1 MASRRRNVLHRAATN
16 RQRGVTLVELMISMT
31 LGLVITGAVS
41 AVYLNSTQS
50 RADLDRVGQLNEN
63 ARFATDLL
71 AEDLRHGGFYGP
83 FVPSVTTVFTSPSPC
98 TLTPSQM
105 GWNLSASPPQMP
117 AAIAAL
123 HDPVALP
130 AGWDCLPNVRPGMDV
145 LTLRRVVETPVL
157 PTTIATSSVPYVQ
170 ASQCTT
176 DTTRAVFS
184 ANGSDFTL
192 RNLACQP
199 ASTAPVPVRQYI
211 TRTYFVASCNVCSP
225 QSDGVPTLKRVE
237 MRDGVLR
244 EQALA
249 EGVVNLQLQYGFD
262 TDNDGN
268 VDEFLNGLN
277 GVAGDPRN
285 DWSNVVAVRVNL
297 LLQTVEAVS
306 GPPTTRTFNL
316 GPGYTNVPC
325 PAGRRCVLAANTVRL
340 INVAARREQP

>member
-1 MASRRRNVLHRAATN
+1 MAERLRQASRA
-16 RQRGVTLVELMISMT
+16 RQRGVSLIELMISMT

-50 RADLDRVGQLNEN
+50 RADLDRIGQLNEN
-63 ARFATDLL
+63 ARFAVDLVT
-71 AEDLRHGGFYGP
+71 EDLRHGGFYGP
-83 FVPSVTTVFTSPSPC
+83 FVPSVQTVFTAPTPC
-98 TLTPSQM
+98 TVAVAQM
-105 GWNLSASPPQMP
+105 GWNLAATPPQMP
-117 AAIAAL
+117 AAIGAL
-123 HDPVALP
+123 QDPAALP
-130 AGWDCLPNVRPGMDV
+130 AGWDCLPNARPGMDV

-157 PTTIATSSVPYVQ
+157 PGTIASSAVPYVQ

-176 DTTRAVFS
+176 DTTRALFS
-184 ANGSDFTL
+184 ANSGDFTL

-211 TRTYFVASCNVCSP
+211 TRTYFVATCNVCSP
-225 QSDGVPTLKRVE
+225 NDGVATLKRLE
-237 MRDGVLR
+237 MRDGQLR

-249 EGVVNLQLQYGFD
+249 EGVVNLQFQYGFD

-268 VDEFLNGLN
+268 VDEFLQALN

-285 DWSNVVAVRVNL
+285 DWANVVAVRMSV

-306 GPPTTRTFNL
+306 GEATTRTFDL
-316 GPGYTNVPC
+316 GPGHDDVAC
-325 PAGRRCVLAANTVRL
+325 PAGRRCMLATNTVRL